1 MKRQGDEYYAN
12 GDYRSALFAY
22 KQGGLENT
30 KDNELQLKIGVC
42 LYENNDVDGAL
53 HIFQSLINEG
63 KTEPVVYMHAAKCFQ
78 SKNLFAEANV
88 HYKLFLQKCNPADPI
103 RPWVK
108 DELIRCANGSR
119 LTYGEE
125 MAYVE
130 NAGTTINTPF
140 EEFGVRTSPTTIDKI
155 YFNSDREDVA
165 LSLIHI
171 SEPTRPY

>member
-63 KTEPVVYMHAAKCFQ
+63 KTCLLY
-78 SKNLFAEANV
+78 
-88 HYKLFLQKCNPADPI
+88 
-103 RPWVK
+103 
-108 DELIRCANGSR
+108 
-119 LTYGEE
+119 
-125 MAYVE
+125 
-130 NAGTTINTPF
+130 
-140 EEFGVRTSPTTIDKI
+140 TSP
-155 YFNSDREDVA
+155 SPRDR
-165 LSLIHI
+165 
-171 SEPTRPY
+171 TRYRMPSFA